1 MPLET
6 TEMPLHL
13 LGKKSWNVYNSQNIE
28 RVRRDEEL
36 ARRTAAEAE
45 HDRYDREAADRIRR
59 LRGEPLLEQDVATTN
74 GTTTSRKR
82 KHTDSHDERD
92 EDFRKAV
99 DKIDGE
105 GKKSRRREAEETNVD
120 LDKITNMRFRDAA
133 GRNSTGAE
141 SWYLSSHSLEPAGD
155 KTVGHDAFGRADVRR
170 HARDEKRL
178 MAADPL
184 AAMKRG
190 VKQLREI
197 EKQRA
202 AWREERERDL
212 NEVEELARR
221 REHRKRRREKK
232 DDVESEHK
240 HRRRRSDHDRHQDPD

>member
-1 MPLET
+1 
-6 TEMPLHL
+6 MPLHL

-45 HDRYDREAADRIRR
+45 RDKYDREAADRIRR
-59 LRGEPLLEQDVATTN
+59 LRGEPLVEQDVAPTT

-82 KHTDSHDERD
+82 KHNDSYGDRG

-105 GKKSRRREAEETNVD
+105 GKRFRRCEAEEGENVD
-120 LDKITNMRFRDAA
+120 LDKITNVRFRDAT
-133 GRNSTGAE
+133 GRNRTGSE
-141 SWYLSSHSLEPAGD
+141 SWYLSSHSLEPTGD
-155 KTVGHDAFGRADVRR
+155 RTVGYDAFGRTDIRR

-202 AWREERERDL
+202 AWREQRERDL

-221 REHRKRRREKK
+221 REHRKRRREKQ
-232 DDVESEHK
+232 DGVESKHK
-240 HRRRRSDHDRHQDPD
+240 HRRRRSDHDRHHNPD